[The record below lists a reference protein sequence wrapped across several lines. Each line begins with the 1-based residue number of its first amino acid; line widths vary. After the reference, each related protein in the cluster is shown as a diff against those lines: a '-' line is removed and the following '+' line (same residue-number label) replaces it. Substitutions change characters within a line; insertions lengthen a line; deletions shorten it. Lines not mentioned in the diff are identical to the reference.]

1 MPVEVMAARGF
12 ASLRFAN
19 LKPVG
24 LKDKNGNRFYAVLQL
39 RKENADGTAYNLVGC
54 QTNLKWG
61 EQKRV
66 FSIIPALKNAEFLRY
81 GVMHRNTFL
90 NSPQCLN
97 SDFSLKSRPTVF
109 FAGQI
114 TGVEGYVESAASG
127 MLAAVHMLE
136 KLNGNQPVI
145 PDNTTILGALSAHI
159 SGANEDFQP
168 MNANFGILKSLD
180 KIIKDKKQRYAAL
193 AQRALENIREYKSK
207 LF

>member
-1 MPVEVMAARGF
+1 M
-12 ASLRFAN
+12 
-19 LKPVG
+19 
-24 LKDKNGNRFYAVLQL
+24 
-39 RKENADGTAYNLVGC
+39 
-54 QTNLKWG
+54 
-61 EQKRV
+61 
-66 FSIIPALKNAEFLRY
+66 
-81 GVMHRNTFL
+81 
-90 NSPQCLN
+90 N

-193 AQRALENIREYKSK
+193 AQRALENIREYKGK